1 MICRFVIRQSNATES
16 TVGLKNKLC
25 KCNFP
30 KINDNT
36 KNTAKEG
43 NAEERPDADCKIY
56 GEEQRIV
63 AAFFFTGIFQADKPR
78 EFEGSALNSH
88 QAANLSS
95 KKIANCEYASPQSLT
110 GIVHFFETS
119 FTLR

>member
-1 MICRFVIRQSNATES
+1 M
-16 TVGLKNKLC
+16 GLKNKLC

-95 KKIANCEYASPQSLT
+95 KKITNCEYASPQSLT

-119 FTLR
+119 LTLR

>member
-1 MICRFVIRQSNATES
+1 MAAKVQ
-16 TVGLKNKLC
+16 GLKNKLC

-30 KINDNT
+30 RINDNT
-36 KNTAKEG
+36 KNAAKSG
-43 NAEERPDADCKIY
+43 NAEERPNAGCEIKRWKAAA
-56 GEEQRIV
+56 EMSSFFIV
-63 AAFFFTGIFQADKPR
+63 PPDISKADKPR